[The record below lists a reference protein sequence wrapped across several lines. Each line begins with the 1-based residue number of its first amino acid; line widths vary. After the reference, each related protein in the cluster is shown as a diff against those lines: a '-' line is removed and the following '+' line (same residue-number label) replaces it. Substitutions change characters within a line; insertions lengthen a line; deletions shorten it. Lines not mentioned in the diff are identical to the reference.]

1 MSRPERDQNLHLDDY
16 FPYLLNRAGSRI
28 AEAFGEETRRFGISL
43 QMWRVLAAVNDRGP
57 LRMGEL
63 AEATSIEASTLTRL
77 VQQMEKRGVVERV
90 RRDSDQRAVRVVQT
104 EEGRRIAAEL
114 IPLAHDYEARALA
127 GLGAEETAKLKAL
140 LRRVYANMDMA

>member
-1 MSRPERDQNLHLDDY
+1 MSRPEQGQNLRLDDY

-43 QMWRVLAAVNDRGP
+43 QMWRVLAAVNDLGA

-63 AEATSIEASTLTRL
+63 SRATSIEGSTLTRL
-77 VQQMEKRGVVERV
+77 VQQMEKKGVVERV

-104 EEGRRIAAEL
+104 DEGRRITAEL
-114 IPLAHDYEARALA
+114 IPLALAYEKRALN
-127 GLGAEETAKLKAL
+127 GLDAADAARLKEL
-140 LRRVYANMDMA
+140 LRRVYANMG